1 MNKEILNQHPVIEKL
16 MDMQS
21 AELQDFI
28 FRVEE
33 ELLKYPQTEVPIN
46 DYFGHDTYG
55 REMIAPAGVYLTGAV
70 HNYEVL
76 NILLEGEVT
85 VVSIDGVATI
95 KAPYVYV
102 SRPNVKRL
110 FLTHTQIRWMNVF
123 GTKDRNTKRVM
134 KRYTHN
140 DKEKSCQLLLQ
151 P

>member
-1 MNKEILNQHPVIEKL
+1 

-70 HNYEVL
+70 HKFPVL
-76 NILLEGEVT
+76 NVLLEGEVT
-85 VVSIDGVATI
+85 VISIDGVQTL

-102 SRPNVKRL
+102 SSPNAKRL
-110 FLTHTQIRWMNVF
+110 FLTHTSIRWMNVF
-123 GTKDRNTKRVM
+123 GTSDRDTENVM

-140 DKEKSCQLLLQ
+140 DKEMSWQQLSQ